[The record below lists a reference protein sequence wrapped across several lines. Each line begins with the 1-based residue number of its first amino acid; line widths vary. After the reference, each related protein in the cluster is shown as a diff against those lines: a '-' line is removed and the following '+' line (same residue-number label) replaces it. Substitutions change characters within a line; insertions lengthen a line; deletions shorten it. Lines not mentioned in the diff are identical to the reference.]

1 MLILLHRMDEKS
13 KIDAARSIGTI
24 HKSTKNIY
32 LKGMILFG
40 RTKGSLNKKTLERM
54 EFERRV
60 RAEMEKEHQLKAQI
74 TAQLKSQ
81 DEAENEEGKVYLPPM
96 RVVNSDVNNTRVISK
111 TAPRPVSSAKAS
123 KFIPSVRTSR
133 TSISN
138 PNSERFSVKSV
149 QQNISEPIQ
158 EEDVKN
164 IEEVNKVQ
172 NIEPTES
179 EVTPAPKKR
188 RGRPPKNPKSEVEN
202 SEPKSDSEK
211 NPEPEVEPE
220 SGEENSKPEDSEKSK
235 RGRSKQPDDEKYD
248 HCSRCH
254 TIIMCSPSRVDTNMA
269 SGTSDSH
276 RSCPRYIILCDSCS
290 HELSDIIDKWLFN
303 NGLGVEPKPWSDYGV
318 QKMRQEEKEKKETPE
333 ASD

>member
-32 LKGMILFG
+32 LKGMILLG

-60 RAEMEKEHQLKAQI
+60 RAEMEKEHQLKAQV

-81 DEAENEEGKVYLPPM
+81 DEAENEEGEVYLPPM

-123 KFIPSVRTSR
+123 KFIPSVRTS
-133 TSISN
+133 ISN
-138 PNSERFSVKSV
+138 PNSEKFSVKPV

-188 RGRPPKNPKSEVEN
+188 RGRPSKNPNPEVEN

-220 SGEENSKPEDSEKSK
+220 SGEENPKLENSEKTK
-235 RGRSKQPDDEKYD
+235 RGRSKQSDDEKYD

-254 TIIMCSPSRVDTNMA
+254 TIIMCSPSRVDTNAA

-318 QKMRQEEKEKKETPE
+318 QKMRQEEKEGKETSE
-333 ASD
+333 VSD

>member
-1 MLILLHRMDEKS
+1 
-13 KIDAARSIGTI
+13 
-24 HKSTKNIY
+24 
-32 LKGMILFG
+32 
-40 RTKGSLNKKTLERM
+40 M

-60 RAEMEKEHQLKAQI
+60 RAEMEKERQLKAQV

-81 DEAENEEGKVYLPPM
+81 DEAENEEGEVYLPPM
-96 RVVNSDVNNTRVISK
+96 RVVNSDVNNTRVMPK
-111 TAPRPVSSAKAS
+111 TAPRPVSSAKVS
-123 KFIPSVRTSR
+123 KFIPSVRNSVN
-133 TSISN
+133 N

-172 NIEPTES
+172 NIEPTEP

-188 RGRPPKNPKSEVEN
+188 RGRPPKNPKPEVEN

-220 SGEENSKPEDSEKSK
+220 SGEENPKIENSEKPK
-235 RGRSKQPDDEKYD
+235 RGRSKQPDDEKYE

-254 TIIMCSPSRVDTNMA
+254 TIIMCSPSRVDTNVA

-276 RSCPRYIILCDSCS
+276 RNCPRYIILCDSCS

-318 QKMRQEEKEKKETPE
+318 QKMRQKEKEEKEEKETSE
-333 ASD
+333 VSD